1 MESASAYR
9 IPKALLARS
18 QQSSQN
24 DREGYT
30 NGTGQCL
37 CGAVTFE
44 AKDVESHVHA
54 CHCSMCRQWNG
65 GPALAV
71 AVGSVT
77 FAGEAN
83 IRRYRSSEWAE
94 RGFCKKCG
102 SNLFYFLMPNRYI
115 IEAGLFNEQDFKLE
129 SEIFCAGKPTWYE
142 FAGGHPRHDG
152 LPSD

>member
-1 MESASAYR
+1 M
-9 IPKALLARS
+9 
-18 QQSSQN
+18 
-24 DREGYT
+24 

-44 AKDVESHVHA
+44 AQDVESHVHA
-54 CHCSMCRQWNG
+54 CHCSMCRRWNG

-102 SNLFYFLMPNRYI
+102 SNLFYFLIPNRYI

>member
-1 MESASAYR
+1 M
-9 IPKALLARS
+9 
-18 QQSSQN
+18 
-24 DREGYT
+24 

-54 CHCSMCRQWNG
+54 CHCSMCRRWNG

-102 SNLFYFLMPNRYI
+102 SSLCYFLIPNRYI

>member
-1 MESASAYR
+1 M
-9 IPKALLARS
+9 
-18 QQSSQN
+18 
-24 DREGYT
+24 

-37 CGAVTFE
+37 CGVVTFE

-54 CHCSMCRQWNG
+54 CHCPMCRRWNG

-102 SNLFYFLMPNRYI
+102 SNLFYFLMPNRFI

>member
-1 MESASAYR
+1 M
-9 IPKALLARS
+9 
-18 QQSSQN
+18 
-24 DREGYT
+24 

-44 AKDVESHVHA
+44 AKDVESDVHA
-54 CHCSMCRQWNG
+54 CHCSMCRRWNG

-71 AVGSVT
+71 PVGVVT
-77 FAGEAN
+77 LAGEAN
-83 IRRYRSSEWAE
+83 IRGYRSSEWAE